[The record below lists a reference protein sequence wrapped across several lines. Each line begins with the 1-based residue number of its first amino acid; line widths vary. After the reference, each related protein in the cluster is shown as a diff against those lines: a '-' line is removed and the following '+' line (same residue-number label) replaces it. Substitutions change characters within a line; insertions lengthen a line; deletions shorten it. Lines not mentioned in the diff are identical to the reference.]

1 MRLTRY
7 TDYALRVLLYLG
19 THPERLSTISEIATY
34 HGISRNHL
42 MKVVHQ
48 LGGLGYVDTLRGK
61 GGGIRLALRPNDI
74 IIGHVVRHTEENLE
88 IVECFNPDNSDCVIQ
103 PGCRLKTAL
112 GEAINCFLATL
123 DLYTLADFLDAQPA
137 NSVPHSR

>member
-19 THPERLSTISEIATY
+19 AHPDKLSTISEIADY
-34 HGISRNHL
+34 HNISRNHL

-48 LGGLGYVDTLRGK
+48 LGALGYIDTLRGK
-61 GGGIRLALRPNDI
+61 GGGIRLAHKPEE
-74 IIGHVVRHTEENLE
+74 IGLGDVVRHTEETLE
-88 IVECFNPDNSDCVIQ
+88 IVECFNPDNSNCIIL

-112 GEAINCFLATL
+112 NEALDSFLAKL
-123 DLYTLADFLDAQPA
+123 DLYTLADFIGAQ
-137 NSVPHSR
+137 